1 MELDTFKYKVLPL
14 RSKLHHIAMK
24 FMENEEDAEDV
35 VQESFIKLWRLRD
48 KLLAYDSVEAL
59 AVTIVKNTVVDVL
72 RSRKYHGGEEQLSGV
87 EFGYRTPG
95 EWTEQQDA
103 VQCIRTLIGK
113 LPSLQQVT
121 IRMKDIEG
129 YEISEIAEITGTS
142 VENVRVNLSRAR
154 KKIKEQFIQM
164 NRRV

>member
-14 RSKLHHIAMK
+14 RSKLQHIAMK

-48 KLLAYDSVEAL
+48 KILTYDSVEAM
-59 AVTIVKNTVVDVL
+59 AVTIVKNTAVDVL
-72 RSRKYHGGEEQLSGV
+72 RSRKYHGGEEQMSGV
-87 EFGYRTPG
+87 ESGYRTPG

-103 VQCIRTLIGK
+103 VHCIRQLIDK

-129 YEISEIAEITGTS
+129 YEIHEIAEITGTS

-154 KKIKEQFIQM
+154 KKLKSNLFK
-164 NRRV
+164 